1 MGWTPGESICSSAA
15 SLPCGKIP
23 RVCGRAGSF
32 GESIQGAFY
41 FRTTDTKGCGVLV
54 KGPRC
59 SSLWSGRAPASERA

>member
-32 GESIQGAFY
+32 GESIKEHSISEPQT
-41 FRTTDTKGCGVLV
+41 RKGVEC
-54 KGPRC
+54 
-59 SSLWSGRAPASERA
+59 